1 MKQENRFRMWHIP
14 VLAVLILA
22 SLMILR
28 NKEQRQIPFQVEEGA
43 IFGTVYH
50 MKYQYANSLQKEILQ
65 CLHSVDS
72 SLSMFNKQSTVS
84 KINTGEDLHTDAM
97 LEMVFQ
103 QATAISEATG
113 GSFDVTVAP
122 LVNAW

>member
-43 IFGTVYH
+43 IFGTV
-50 MKYQYANSLQKEILQ
+50 
-65 CLHSVDS
+65 
-72 SLSMFNKQSTVS
+72 
-84 KINTGEDLHTDAM
+84 
-97 LEMVFQ
+97 
-103 QATAISEATG
+103 
-113 GSFDVTVAP
+113 
-122 LVNAW
+122 